1 MSSAK
6 IQRTTT
12 PGVYKRGSRY
22 VIAYRA
28 AGKQRWESFRTLDE
42 ARRAKA
48 ARVADI
54 ARGEF
59 HERTK
64 ITLHEYA
71 RQWVERGSHGIR
83 EVTRDEYRRQLEQY
97 ALGYFPERLKLS
109 DVSPARVAAFIAWLC
124 DGAEQAK
131 HEHRRAIE
139 RARAASK
146 TEPAPLAA
154 DATRTL
160 SDATVRRIMAPL
172 RACLGSAV
180 DEGLIRSN
188 PATGRKLPTRPKVAE
203 DHEEVRALSREQ
215 LETLL
220 AILPE
225 SWRLFFTLLAATG
238 LRVSEAIALRWG
250 DLQLDGSRPHVKV
263 RRASVRGRV
272 GPPKSRHGRRDVP
285 IDFELV
291 RALREAREGAPDD
304 ALVFTAGNGSPL
316 IPANVRNRVLS
327 PAAGEADLSWLGF
340 HTFRHTCASLLFAEG
355 RNAVQVQRWLGHH
368 SPAFT
373 LSTYVH
379 LLQGDLGE
387 PLSITPAPVAPK
399 TKTVNSSPKAGARR
413 ALSPRP

>member
-1 MSSAK
+1 MSAAK
-6 IQRTTT
+6 MQRTST
-12 PGVYKRGSRY
+12 PGIYRRGSRY
-22 VIAYRA
+22 IIAYRA

-59 HERTK
+59 QERTTV
-64 ITLHEYA
+64 TLHVYA
-71 RQWVERGSHGIR
+71 REWVERGSLGIR

-109 DVSPARVAAFIAWLC
+109 DLSPARVAAFIAWLC

-131 HEHRRAIE
+131 HEHRRAVE
-139 RARAASK
+139 RARKAEK
-146 TEPAPLAA
+146 PEPQPLAV

-172 RACLGSAV
+172 RACLASAV

-188 PATGRKLPTRPKVAE
+188 PASGRKLPTRPNVTE
-203 DHEEVRALSREQ
+203 DHEDVRALSREQ
-215 LETLL
+215 LDTLL
-220 AILPE
+220 AIVPDA
-225 SWRLFFTLLAATG
+225 WRLFFTLLASTG

-250 DLQLDGSRPHVKV
+250 DLRLDGSHPHVKV

-285 IDFELV
+285 IDFELA
-291 RALREAREGAPDD
+291 RALRAAREGAPDD
-304 ALVFTAGNGSPL
+304 ALVFTAGNGSQL

-327 PAAGEADLSWLGF
+327 PASEEADLAWVGF

-387 PLSITPAPVAPK
+387 PLSIGGAQPDR
-399 TKTVNSSPKAGARR
+399 NSKKENSEKHETAAS
-413 ALSPRP
+413 LS